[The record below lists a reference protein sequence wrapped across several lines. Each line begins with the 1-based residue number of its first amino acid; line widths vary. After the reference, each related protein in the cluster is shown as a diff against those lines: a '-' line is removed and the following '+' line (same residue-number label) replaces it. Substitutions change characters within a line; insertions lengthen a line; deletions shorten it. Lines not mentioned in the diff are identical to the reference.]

1 MKQSFLFLHH
11 RQCRNIVFVLLQQAF
26 VTRLPLN
33 YGFSENSDFTY
44 LLTFSSICM
53 VKVSAYIGLTSKRIS
68 VSLLLNIGNCLKSQS
83 PNHLLQPAERRAV
96 LAEKILMLIL
106 YIGKVP
112 DRNSTSASKYKFF
125 ISYIILQ
132 LNVYPYLAKVY
143 KYSEY

>member
-11 RQCRNIVFVLLQQAF
+11 RQCRKIVLALLQQAF
-26 VTRLPLN
+26 VTRLHLN

-83 PNHLLQPAERRAV
+83 PNHLLQPAERRVV
-96 LAEKILMLIL
+96 LAEKIPMLIL
-106 YIGKVP
+106 YVGITSDKIVQLQVN
-112 DRNSTSASKYKFF
+112 RNS
-125 ISYIILQ
+125 L
-132 LNVYPYLAKVY
+132 
-143 KYSEY
+143 